1 MSTPNPNNDEADTVE
16 RLNQDNDAPT
26 STRQSTTTAESQE
39 DQHMSNGSGHGI
51 DSFDPS
57 ERIAELETVTDV
69 LQTENERLR
78 TDYARARVISYRKT
92 ALALAVIG
100 IVATLGGVML
110 PDVRAVLFVTGA
122 IGLFSGVMTWSL
134 TPGRVVPVSVGESVY
149 DGAMMTLTDLKDEL
163 GLQPITVYVPRGT
176 QTRGFIPR
184 EHDFEIPENISHVF
198 PGDTSGSGGLTFT
211 PSGQELTREVDEIRT
226 AQDPSTALGAVEQI
240 ANSLVEHFEVADEI
254 VVKKSKRVRKVEI
267 TVSGSAFGPLT
278 RLDHPIVSALA
289 CAAAQ
294 SANAPVVID
303 SVDDTRLALL
313 VDSERAED

>member
-267 TVSGSAFGPLT
+267 TVSGSTFGPLT

>member
-1 MSTPNPNNDEADTVE
+1 
-16 RLNQDNDAPT
+16 
-26 STRQSTTTAESQE
+26 
-39 DQHMSNGSGHGI
+39 
-51 DSFDPS
+51 
-57 ERIAELETVTDV
+57 
-69 LQTENERLR
+69 
-78 TDYARARVISYRKT
+78 
-92 ALALAVIG
+92 
-100 IVATLGGVML
+100 
-110 PDVRAVLFVTGA
+110 
-122 IGLFSGVMTWSL
+122 
-134 TPGRVVPVSVGESVY
+134 
-149 DGAMMTLTDLKDEL
+149 MMTLTDLKDEL

-267 TVSGSAFGPLT
+267 TVSGSTFGPLT